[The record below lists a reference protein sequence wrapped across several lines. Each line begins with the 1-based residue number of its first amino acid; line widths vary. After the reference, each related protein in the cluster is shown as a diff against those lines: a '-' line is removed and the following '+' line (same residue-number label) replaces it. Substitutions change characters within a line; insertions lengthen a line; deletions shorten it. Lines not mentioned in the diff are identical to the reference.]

1 MTKLMKISYGKEEYH
16 QELSKNQSKMKL
28 TKTIKC
34 FYFSEKKKK
43 KIINYFFCY
52 TNIFFPENIWSID
65 TVIVLCQGIKKTC
78 TMENIEN

>member
-1 MTKLMKISYGKEEYH
+1 MKILYGKEEYH

-28 TKTIKC
+28 KKTIKC

-43 KIINYFFCY
+43 KDFCY

-78 TMENIEN
+78 TMENIENWK